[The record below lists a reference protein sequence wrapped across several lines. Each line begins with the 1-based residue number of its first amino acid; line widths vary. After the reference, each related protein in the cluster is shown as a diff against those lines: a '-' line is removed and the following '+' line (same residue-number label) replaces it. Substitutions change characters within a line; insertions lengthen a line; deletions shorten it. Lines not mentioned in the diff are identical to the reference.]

1 MFITQRFIKKLKAF
15 LASIDY
21 PYTDRYY
28 PEIVQKLV
36 YELVPKGRTI
46 YDIGQLIKEYRYFD
60 LRQKR
65 AQKVF
70 NHLVHS
76 KTYQT
81 IDIGVINNA
90 FNNDSSYEKVIIT
103 NALNKGYVYPYN
115 RYKLISTVEGKNIDM
130 IKSGRY
136 FSLNNSNYQ
145 IKTSFSTIEL
155 SYRNDLIMK
164 YSMSHWG
171 KKYRFK
177 TKIMND
183 YMIDQLGDTFTLSRR
198 NLDQQKEII
207 GKVEINEFI
216 NAFVPSGV
224 AIVHVIDDTVYE
236 LMVMFAIGLM
246 YSMIYAESSSRSAS

>member
-1 MFITQRFIKKLKAF
+1 MFITQGFIKKLKTF
-15 LASIDY
+15 LTTIDY
-21 PYTDRYY
+21 PNTDRYY

-36 YELVPKGRTI
+36 FELVPKGTTVF
-46 YDIGQLIKEYRYFD
+46 DTGTLIKTYRFF
-60 LRQKR
+60 LNREKR
-65 AQKVF
+65 VQRVF
-70 NHLVHS
+70 KTPKHLE
-76 KTYQT
+76 TYRST
-81 IDIGVINNA
+81 DVGVINSTFSNE
-90 FNNDSSYEKVIIT
+90 STYEKVVIT
-103 NALNKGYVYPYN
+103 NAFTKGYTFPYN
-115 RYKLISTVEGKNIDM
+115 KFKVISNIDGKNMDIF
-130 IKSGRY
+130 KSNRY

-155 SYRNDLIMK
+155 YYRNDLIMK

-177 TKIMND
+177 TKILND
-183 YMIDQLGDTFTLSRR
+183 YLIDQLGDTFTLSRR

-216 NAFVPSGV
+216 NALVPSGV

-246 YSMIYAESSSRSAS
+246 YSMIYSESSSRSAS